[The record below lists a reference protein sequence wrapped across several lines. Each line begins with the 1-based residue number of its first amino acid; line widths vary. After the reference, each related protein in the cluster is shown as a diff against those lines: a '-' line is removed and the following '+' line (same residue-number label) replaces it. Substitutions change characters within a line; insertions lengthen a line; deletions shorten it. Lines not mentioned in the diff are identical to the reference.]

1 MDVFDVRT
9 LVAEL
14 DHSRHDLHEFLR
26 AETLSIMIAFW
37 PAGSV
42 DNQAP
47 HTEDEVYFVAMGRAQ
62 IEVAG
67 ESRPVE
73 PGSIVYVATGVDH
86 RFHSI
91 EEDLTVVIF
100 WAPPR
105 LSRIPNE

>member
-1 MDVFDVRT
+1 VDAFDVPR
-9 LVAEL
+9 LVAGL
-14 DHSRHDLHEFLR
+14 DHSRHDLREFFR
-26 AETLSIMIAFW
+26 SDTLSMTIAYW

-47 HTEDEVYFVAMGRAQ
+47 HTEEETYFVAIGRAA

-67 ESRPVE
+67 ESRPVV
-73 PGSIVYVATGVDH
+73 PGSIIHIPPGVDH

-105 LSRIPNE
+105 LSETPNE